1 MTYAAPIE
9 QKNPEGWDEIHA
21 SHTFHEITMY
31 YPMRVCRSKNYK
43 LIWNAAWRLE
53 YPFASDLWAASTW
66 QGIYQN
72 KQEYFGKRKVQD
84 YLLRP
89 EFELYDLSAD
99 PNEVTNLAK
108 DDKYKVVL
116 ESMKEK
122 MKTFQ
127 KSTSNPWLIMWDHD
141 ASMQGSGVDL

>member
-1 MTYAAPIE
+1 M
-9 QKNPEGWDEIHA
+9 
-21 SHTFHEITMY
+21 
-31 YPMRVCRSKNYK
+31 
-43 LIWNAAWRLE
+43 
-53 YPFASDLWAASTW
+53 WAASTW

-72 KQEYFGKRKVQD
+72 KKEYFGKRKVQD

-127 KSTSNPWLIMWDHD
+127 KTTSNPWLIMWDHD